1 MRTKK
6 FLKLSIIMHLLA
18 FILIYPIIW
27 LLSILPTRVLYFF
40 STLLYL
46 FIFYVIGYRRKV
58 VRTNLKLC
66 FPEKS
71 DKEIREIAKKFYLH
85 FCDMI
90 FESIKTLT
98 ISEAEIKRR
107 FKFTN
112 LEEILEVEK
121 NNKSIMLMCAH
132 YGSWEWIFI
141 LQKYVSFDGYAVYKK
156 LENKY
161 FDKLVRKIR
170 AKYNTYLLTTKETFN
185 SIKKLQNKGEL
196 AVYGFLSDQSPKAEK
211 AKHWRDFMGIKVPVY
226 TGAETLAKDMD
237 MSVMFFKT
245 KKIKR
250 GYYETTFKTVAL
262 DASQFKDFEITDLF
276 FDYLEEVIY
285 EEPAYYLW
293 THKRWKHRDKVPKEF
308 Q

>member
-1 MRTKK
+1 
-6 FLKLSIIMHLLA
+6 MHLLA
-18 FILIYPIIW
+18 YLLIYPIIW
-27 LLSILPTRVLYFF
+27 FLSILPTRVLYFF

-46 FIFYVIGYRRKV
+46 LIFYILGYRRKV
-58 VRTNLKLC
+58 VRENIKLC
-66 FPEKS
+66 FPEKT
-71 DKEIREIAKKFYLH
+71 DKEVKAIAKKFYQH

-112 LEEILEVEK
+112 IEEIIEAEK

-132 YGSWEWIFI
+132 YASWEWIFI
-141 LQKYVSFDGYAVYKK
+141 LQRYVSFDGYAIYKK

-161 FDKLVRKIR
+161 FDRLVQKIR
-170 AKYNTYLLTTKETFN
+170 AKYNTYLITTKETV
-185 SIKKLQNKGEL
+185 STLREL
-196 AVYGFLSDQSPKAEK
+196 KSKNEMAVFGFLSDQSPKAEK
-211 AKHWRDFMGIKVPVY
+211 AKHWKEFMGVKVPVY
-226 TGAETLAKDMD
+226 TGAESLAKELDMT
-237 MSVMFFKT
+237 VMFFKT

-262 DASQFKDFEITDLF
+262 DTNEYKDYEITDMF
-276 FDYLEEVIY
+276 IEYLEELIY
-285 EEPAYYLW
+285 EEPEYYLW